1 MVHSAG
7 QRILCGSKDLPG
19 LGYLHC
25 SLVWIDTLCISQT
38 DIPERNRQL
47 RIMPHIYMRAQTVKV
62 WLGKQP
68 AYDHCDAVLWTYVG
82 LWDRTDAR
90 GFSMDYKK
98 SLFEV

>member
-1 MVHSAG
+1 
-7 QRILCGSKDLPG
+7 
-19 LGYLHC
+19 
-25 SLVWIDTLCISQT
+25 
-38 DIPERNRQL
+38 
-47 RIMPHIYMRAQTVKV
+47 MRAQTVKV